1 MGPSGL
7 RDKLQTILTLSFH
20 AYDLPMDQAAEE
32 RTDAIIAAT
41 PAMLRLLADG
51 LMTAFGAPAAMLK
64 KRPFGKIRERM
75 SRWLHD
81 MEYVARR
88 LLLLRATRFAP
99 RPFDPIS
106 ALPAQPAAKIAP
118 VASNARE
125 VADVVRAYI
134 GEPAT
139 WRVQSNIQA
148 PRDPV
153 WEYENPIHRRARQA
167 HRAKLAPIYKLP
179 APSGAALRSD
189 PTRAGRS

>member
-1 MGPSGL
+1 
-7 RDKLQTILTLSFH
+7 
-20 AYDLPMDQAAEE
+20 
-32 RTDAIIAAT
+32 
-41 PAMLRLLADG
+41 MLRLLADG
-51 LMTAFGAPAAMLK
+51 FIAAFGAAAMLK
-64 KRPFGKIRERM
+64 DRPFGEVGEHM
-75 SRWLHD
+75 LRWLHD
-81 MEYVARR
+81 MECVVRR

-134 GEPAT
+134 GEPPT
-139 WRVQSNIQA
+139 WRVQLHIQA

-167 HRAKLAPIYKLP
+167 HRAKLAPIYKDCPRPLAQHLEAILRVP
-179 APSGAALRSD
+179 ADLDGY
-189 PTRAGRS
+189 RARLAQRLHR